1 MARLRIVLSVVA
13 IVACLASTARA
24 QSRHRHDGFWIGF
37 GFGGGVNTAA
47 NVDTGERGGAA
58 AFVRLGGTLSQK
70 WLLGGE
76 LSIWGRQ
83 EDTVL
88 GDNSVSLTRSNATL
102 TVLFFPNENGGLFLK
117 GGLGG
122 ANVELQA
129 GGLKVSEQGVGT
141 TLGIG
146 RDVKLG
152 RNIYL
157 VPNFDVL
164 IQTFETGGDGTTT
177 NTLLL
182 LTVGVMWH

>member
-1 MARLRIVLSVVA
+1 MARLRITLSVVTL
-13 IVACLASTARA
+13 VVCLASTAHA
-24 QSRHRHDGFWIGF
+24 QGRHRHDGFWVGF

-47 NVDTGERGGAA
+47 NVEEGKRGGAA

-83 EDTVL
+83 DDAVL
-88 GDNSVSLTRSNATL
+88 GDNTVSLTRSNATL
-102 TVLFFPNENGGLFLK
+102 TVLFFPSEDGGFFLK

-122 ANVELQA
+122 ANVQLQD
-129 GGLKVSEQGVGT
+129 GGPKLTKQGMGT
-141 TLGIG
+141 TLGVG
-146 RDVKLG
+146 WDVKLG

-164 IQTFETGGDGTTT
+164 IQMFETSGNGTAT